1 MNLKKTLT
9 IGLILSFCF
18 TGMARAEIAA
28 VVDEPI
34 YIFEAVP
41 EGTRVTHEFTIKN
54 TGDGILKILD
64 VKPP

>member
-1 MNLKKTLT
+1 MELKRTLT
-9 IGLILSFCF
+9 IGWILFFCF
-18 TGMARAEIAA
+18 TGMAWAEIAA

-41 EGTRVTHEFTIKN
+41 EGTRVTHEFIIKN

>member
-9 IGLILSFCF
+9 IGLILFFCF

-41 EGTRVTHEFTIKN
+41 EGTRVTHEFIIKN